1 MPGQELRSLVTEALR
16 TAGIEVGGDRPWD
29 VQVHDDEVFA
39 FLIHGDTLAL
49 GEAYMAGEWDCD
61 RIDELVYRLLTSG
74 LASSVRRDIRTMLI
88 ALRARFA
95 NPGRRSRAF
104 DVGRRHYDIGND
116 LYRAMLDRRMV
127 YSCAY
132 WKDAT
137 NLDEAQEAKLDLVC
151 RKLGLKPGM
160 KVLDIGGGWGS
171 FAKFAAERYGVSVV
185 NITVSQRQVELA
197 NELCQGL
204 PVENRLMDYR
214 DVEGR
219 FDAIVSIG
227 MFEHVGARHY
237 RIFFEKAHQCLEDG
251 GLFLLHTIGSNLS
264 SHSCDPWVEKY
275 IFPNSMIPSLE
286 QIGRGLEGLFVV
298 EDLHNI
304 GAHYDRTLLSWYDN
318 FMAHWEE
325 LKHSYSH
332 EFRRMWRLYLLGSA
346 GSFRA
351 RRMQVWQIV
360 LSKEGVPGGYQS
372 IR

>member
-1 MPGQELRSLVTEALR
+1 MPGQDLKSLVTEALR

-74 LASSVRRDIRTMLI
+74 LASSVRKDIRTLLI

-95 NPGRRSRAF
+95 NPGRKSRAF

-197 NELCQGL
+197 
-204 PVENRLMDYR
+204 
-214 DVEGR
+214 
-219 FDAIVSIG
+219 
-227 MFEHVGARHY
+227 
-237 RIFFEKAHQCLEDG
+237 
-251 GLFLLHTIGSNLS
+251 
-264 SHSCDPWVEKY
+264 
-275 IFPNSMIPSLE
+275 
-286 QIGRGLEGLFVV
+286 
-298 EDLHNI
+298 
-304 GAHYDRTLLSWYDN
+304 
-318 FMAHWEE
+318 
-325 LKHSYSH
+325 
-332 EFRRMWRLYLLGSA
+332 
-346 GSFRA
+346 
-351 RRMQVWQIV
+351 
-360 LSKEGVPGGYQS
+360 
-372 IR
+372 